1 MVPVAATN
9 LIGANESVTHGS
21 PNHPCPP
28 PRVSEALGVCVFFSL
43 SGYVNIFD

>member
-9 LIGANESVTHGS
+9 LIGANDSVTHGS
-21 PNHPCPP
+21 PNRPP
-28 PRVSEALGVCVFFSL
+28 PRVSDALGVCVFFSL